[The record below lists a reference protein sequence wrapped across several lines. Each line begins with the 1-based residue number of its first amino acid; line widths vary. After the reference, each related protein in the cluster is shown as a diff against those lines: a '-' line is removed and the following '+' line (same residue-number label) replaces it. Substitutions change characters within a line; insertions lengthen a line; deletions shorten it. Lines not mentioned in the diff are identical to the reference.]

1 MARSKMIRR
10 ENLSQGA
17 CIVQLHK
24 RHQLGGRKSPSE
36 RMQQD
41 QGAIRKKGFDLR
53 ANCKIRQTMEKIELS
68 ASSVN
73 TKTLETLVSEDSSF
87 WLKGDNN
94 SFMQSISTCCIG
106 EL

>member
-24 RHQLGGRKSPSE
+24 EHQLGGRKSPSE

-41 QGAIRKKGFDLR
+41 QGAIRKKGFDLQ
-53 ANCKIRQTMEKIELS
+53 ANCKIRHTMEKIELS
-68 ASSVN
+68 ASTQKLWKSFF
-73 TKTLETLVSEDSSF
+73 LVERRQQF
-87 WLKGDNN
+87 FYAKA
-94 SFMQSISTCCIG
+94 FRHAV
-106 EL
+106 